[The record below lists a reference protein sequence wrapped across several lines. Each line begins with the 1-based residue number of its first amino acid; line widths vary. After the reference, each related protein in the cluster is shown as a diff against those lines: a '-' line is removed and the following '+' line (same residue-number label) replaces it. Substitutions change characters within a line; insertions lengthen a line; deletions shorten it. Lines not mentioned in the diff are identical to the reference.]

1 MFRAK
6 KPLSNL
12 EQIVLEVIW
21 ARKSATAE
29 GVCEVLEVR
38 YPMKESTART
48 ILRRLEE
55 KGYVNHR
62 VEGRFNVYRGA
73 ERPEDLAA
81 SAVGNII
88 HRFCGGS
95 VEKLLLGMVDH
106 NVIDEEELQRLAERI
121 ARRGKKGPS

>member
-6 KPLSNL
+6 KPLSRL

-21 ARKSATAE
+21 ARTSATAE
-29 GVCEVLEVR
+29 SVCEELKTR

-55 KGYVNHR
+55 KGYVHHR
-62 VEGRFNVYRGA
+62 TEGRFNVYLGT
-73 ERPEDLAA
+73 ERPEDVAA
-81 SAVGNII
+81 NAVGNII

-106 NVIDEEELQRLAERI
+106 NVIDEDELQRLAERI
-121 ARRGKKGPS
+121 AKRRKKDAS